1 MRIRK
6 KNKLRT
12 TITINNEEM
21 STHVSKD
28 STPLKI
34 ADLLEPDFG
43 VMVFGDGLRYVSEDM
58 KVGIDVEAL
67 TKFAKV
73 LNPMVKNDPR
83 GGYYSQR
90 DIIGAI
96 EQAPHKT

>member
-1 MRIRK
+1 
-6 KNKLRT
+6 
-12 TITINNEEM
+12 M
-21 STHVSKD
+21 SKHVSKD

-34 ADLLEPDFG
+34 VDLLEPDFG
-43 VMVFGDGLRYVSEDM
+43 VMVFGDGLRSV
-58 KVGIDVEAL
+58 IDVEAL
-67 TKFAKV
+67 TKFAKA
-73 LNPMVKNDPR
+73 LSPMVKNDPR